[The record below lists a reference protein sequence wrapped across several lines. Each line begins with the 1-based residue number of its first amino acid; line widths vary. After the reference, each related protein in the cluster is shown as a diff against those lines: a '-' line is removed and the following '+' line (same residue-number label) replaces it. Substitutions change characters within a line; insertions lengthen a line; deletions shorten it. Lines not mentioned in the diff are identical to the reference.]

1 MLFFKK
7 ENEIEIKKRDILAM
21 IPVSVLTTAFY
32 HWEVGLP
39 NVKYPFNWVW
49 GVIYFI
55 FSFIFINVVF
65 TGVFSIV
72 GRKEN
77 PGVKDCIKT
86 TAGVLVIFLI
96 FVFLIETR

>member
-7 ENEIEIKKRDILAM
+7 ENRNRNKKQDILAM

-72 GRKEN
+72 GRKEES
-77 PGVKDCIKT
+77 GVKDCIKT